1 MATTLK
7 SEGKF
12 PLLRMFKVI
21 RLKRKEITSIYFFA
35 IMHGLLQLSIPLGIQ
50 AIINFIQAYSFST
63 SLWLLIFF
71 VVLGV
76 AISGGFQVTQLKI
89 IERINQQIFLRY
101 GFQYAYHI
109 PKMDMKSV
117 DGYYLPEL
125 VNRFFD
131 SITLQKG
138 LSKLLLDIPAASI
151 QVIFGLL
158 LLSFY
163 SSIFVLF
170 GVLLL
175 LVLSLLLYI
184 TSPKA
189 YAASLE
195 ESDYKY
201 KFAGWIE
208 DIARTIKTFKFSKGT
223 LLHMKNS
230 DHLMSG
236 YLRARTRHFNILI
249 IQYWALI
256 VFKLFITAAMLV
268 VGAVLA
274 INNEINIGQFVAAEI
289 VILMIINSVEK
300 FILSLDNVYDVLT
313 SIEKLEKVLDKPLEK
328 EGIIV
333 LDNADRGLSIN
344 ASNLSFGFEAN
355 QLLLNDLNCNI
366 PFGSKV
372 CLMGAEGSGKSLFL
386 RLLTGSYSSFRGAL
400 TINDIP
406 INNYTLESLRKET
419 GIAINDQ
426 EIFEGTILE
435 NITMGSDDISLAH
448 LAELANMTGFSH
460 YLSTLHE
467 GYETKLETTGKRLNK
482 SKIQKI
488 LLMRA
493 LIHRPALLLLE
504 EPWSAMDADIKQNIQ
519 YYLLNKINNTTMV
532 VATNDQAFAKTCD
545 LIIVMD
551 NGKIIAQ
558 GKPSEIDINKNRK

>member
-1 MATTLK
+1 MATTSK
-7 SEGKF
+7 NNSKF
-12 PLLRMFKVI
+12 PLSRIFSVI

-50 AIINFIQAYSFST
+50 AIVNFIQAFSFST
-63 SLWLLIFF
+63 SLWLLIIF
-71 VVLGV
+71 VVVGV

-89 IERINQQIFLRY
+89 IERINQQIFSRY
-101 GFQYAYHI
+101 GLEYAYHI
-109 PKMDMKSV
+109 PKLDLKSI
-117 DGYYLPEL
+117 DNYYLPEL

-131 SITLQKG
+131 AVTLQKG
-138 LSKLLLDIPAASI
+138 LSKLLIDIPAASI
-151 QVIFGLL
+151 QILFGLL

-170 GVLLL
+170 GVLLI
-175 LVLSLLLYI
+175 LVLALLLYT

-201 KFAGWIE
+201 RFAGWIE
-208 DIARTIKTFKFSKGT
+208 DMARTIKTFKFSKGT

-230 DHLMSG
+230 DYLMGG
-236 YLRARTRHFNILI
+236 YLKARTRHFNILV

-256 VFKLFITAAMLV
+256 VFKLFITAAMLI

-313 SIEKLEKVLDKPLEK
+313 SIEKLEKVLDKPIEK
-328 EGIIV
+328 DGTINLNNV
-333 LDNADRGLSIN
+333 DRGLGIKAIN
-344 ASNLSFGFEAN
+344 LNFEFEAN
-355 QLLLNDLNCNI
+355 IPLLNDLNCDI
-366 PFGSKV
+366 PPGSKV
-372 CLMGAEGSGKSLFL
+372 CLMGSEGSGKSLFL
-386 RLLTGSYSSFRGAL
+386 RLLTGSYSSFRGTI

-406 INNYTLESLRKET
+406 INNYTLDSLRRAT
-419 GIAINDQ
+419 GISINDQ
-426 EIFEGTILE
+426 DIFEGTILE
-435 NITMGSDDISLAH
+435 NITMGSEDVSLSY
-448 LAELANMTGFSH
+448 LAELATITGFKQ

-467 GYETKLETTGKRLNK
+467 GYESRLETAGKTLNK

-493 LIHRPALLLLE
+493 LIHNPSLLLLE
-504 EPWSAMDADIKQNIQ
+504 EPWSAMDEEVQQDIK
-519 YYLLNKINNTTMV
+519 YYLLNKLKNTTII
-532 VATNDQAFAKTCD
+532 VATNDQGFANTCD
-545 LIIVMD
+545 LIIVLD
-551 NGKIIAQ
+551 KGKIVAQ
-558 GKPSEIDINKNRK
+558 GKPGEIVINKKSR